1 MSGYLDAWMCGW
13 VGGHVGARVLGC
25 MIARARG
32 RAGAWIGYGVWL
44 SGA

>member
-1 MSGYLDAWMCGW
+1 MSGCLDAWMCGW